1 MAQEKRE
8 QERETINNNTMAIN
22 TFLNCNSEYIK
33 CHGVAGGGGGGGGWW
48 GGYLLVIHYYISNDL
63 IQN

>member
-8 QERETINNNTMAIN
+8 QERETNTMAIN
-22 TFLNCNSEYIK
+22 AFLNCNSEYIK
-33 CHGVAGGGGGGGGWW
+33 RHGVAGGGGGGG

>member
-1 MAQEKRE
+1 MKKGIRKTWMAQEKRE

-33 CHGVAGGGGGGGGWW
+33 SRVAGGRGGGGE
-48 GGYLLVIHYYISNDL
+48 GYLLVIHYY
-63 IQN
+63 

>member
-1 MAQEKRE
+1 MKKGIRKTWMAQEKRE

-33 CHGVAGGGGGGGGWW
+33 CHGVAGGGGGCGGGTC
-48 GGYLLVIHYYISNDL
+48 
-63 IQN
+63 